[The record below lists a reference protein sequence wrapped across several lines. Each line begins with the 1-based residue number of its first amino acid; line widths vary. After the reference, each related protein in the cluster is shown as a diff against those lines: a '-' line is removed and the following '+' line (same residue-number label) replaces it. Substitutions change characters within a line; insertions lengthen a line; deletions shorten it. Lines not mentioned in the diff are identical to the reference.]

1 MMMDANKK
9 IKHKKEKHERKEEL
23 DEMKHPEKDVR
34 DEKIEQLEN
43 QLKRALADYQNLE
56 RRTEEERREF
66 VKYANKE
73 LIVSLLPAFDALFLA
88 SKYTEDQ
95 GVKLT
100 VQRVLEILKEQ
111 GVEKVETEN
120 VQFNAEGMEA
130 VEVVEGEDG
139 KVIEE
144 IRPGFTIFGKL
155 VRPAQVKVGGSPTQA
170 N

>member
-1 MMMDANKK
+1 MDA
-9 IKHKKEKHERKEEL
+9 HKKVKQKKEEKGEVHPGI
-23 DEMKHPEKDVR
+23 DER
-34 DEKIEQLEN
+34 DEKIEQLDN

-73 LIVSLLPAFDALFLA
+73 LLISLLPAFDALFLA

-111 GVEKVETEN
+111 GIEKVETDN
-120 VQFNAEGMEA
+120 VQFNADLMEC

-139 KVIEE
+139 KIIEE

-155 VRPAQVKVGGSPTQA
+155 VRPAQVKVGGNPTQT